1 MSGTTEWHSV
11 KYWRN
16 RSPKER
22 LENARLPKRYRNS
35 SFESYDLETGDANAV
50 NAINLWLAD
59 AEDNIANGMGLFLFG
74 SAGVGKTHLAAAIL
88 RNIVT
93 NHQLSG
99 SFVTADTYLE
109 MMYDEM
115 RNDGELPE
123 MYADPNLSKY
133 FKRTFDLLV
142 LDALGEEKATDFS
155 RKAVTTLVESR
166 YNNQLPMIVTS
177 AYNPSSIK
185 RLYGDRFSS
194 ILFDCCLVIPVHGSD
209 HRLGSSVVR

>member
-22 LENARLPKRYRNS
+22 LENARLPKRFRNS
-35 SFESYDLETGDANAV
+35 SFESYDLATGDEKAV
-50 NAINLWLAD
+50 EAIKLWLGD
-59 AEDNIANGMGLFLFG
+59 CEDNVSEGMGLFLFG

-88 RNIVT
+88 REVVT
-93 NHQLSG
+93 KYQLSG

-115 RNDGELPE
+115 RNEGELPE

-133 FKRTFDLLV
+133 FRRTFDLLV
-142 LDALGEEKATDFS
+142 LDALGEEKSTDFS
-155 RKAVTTLVESR
+155 RKVVLTLLESR
-166 YNNQLPMIVTS
+166 YNNQLATIVTS
-177 AYNPSSIK
+177 AYNPNSIK
-185 RLYGDRFSS
+185 RMYGDRFAS
-194 ILFDCCLVIPVHGSD
+194 ILFDCCLVIPVHGTD
-209 HRLGSSVVR
+209 HRLGA